1 MSTDL
6 VIKVIADTQKSIKE
20 LGEVQKGLTGIA
32 RQIRNLQLVSM
43 GLGVVKSVIGTVTNT
58 VKNQLSVIYSWIQA
72 YEEAAVSQIKLA
84 SAIKAAGLDVAD
96 TMKKFKDLADEIK
109 STTSFAGSAVEA
121 SARLFVAMG
130 KSADEVETLTRVSAD
145 LAAALGVDLPVAA
158 ELLGKSL
165 LNPVA
170 GLKKLV
176 QAGAVLDK
184 EQIALLESLAK
195 TGDQVRYQSTLID
208 VLKSNYEG
216 LSQRLA
222 LSTKMIG
229 HSWGDLQET
238 FGKFATVI
246 YGALVKM
253 IIPVIQQFSDSVG
266 DSNDIMQGLI
276 EVVAEVLSVVQT
288 LAQFLIYA
296 AQGLL
301 TFMRNALGI
310 WDSVR
315 RLLGYTG
322 PEVSIQIANLLRL
335 DSVLDKLGT
344 TIQNA
349 DWAESFRQSAQEIRN
364 QFENLEDVPGNISN
378 EFSSSFSEASQA
390 VMEDIDSI
398 RKELE
403 QIGMTDIEK
412 KLAEL
417 REKGATKEQLEEAQ
431 QLLEQIES
439 INKARE
445 EENEKIREAQ
455 KIREQ
460 VASEEEK
467 ITAEIESAQKL
478 FQEGYLSLDDY
489 LKFLEK
495 QKQTIQPEDREET
508 TRYASAVMRGAGSF
522 SAIISAMEAYR
533 KSRDS
538 PEAQT
543 AKNTSKLV
551 SLIERLI
558 QEQTNQEVIEI

>member
-6 VIKVIADTQKSIKE
+6 VIKVIADTQKSIKG
-20 LGEVQKGLTGIA
+20 LGEVQKELNGIA
-32 RQIRNLQLVSM
+32 RQIRNLQLVST
-43 GLGVVKSVIGTVTNT
+43 GLGVVKSVIGTVSNA
-58 VKNQLSVIYSWIQA
+58 VKSQVSGIYSWIQA

-84 SAIKAAGLDVAD
+84 SSIKAAGLDVDD
-96 TMKKFKDLADEIK
+96 TMEKFEDLADEIK
-109 STTSFAGSAVEA
+109 STTSFEGSAVEA

-145 LAAALGVDLPVAA
+145 LATALGVDLPVSA

-165 LNPVA
+165 LNPEA

-222 LSTKMIG
+222 LPTKMIG
-229 HSWGDLQET
+229 NAWGDVQET
-238 FGKFATVI
+238 FGQFATII
-246 YGALVKM
+246 YGALAKI
-253 IIPVIQQFSDSVG
+253 IIPVLQDFSG
-266 DSNDIMQGLI
+266 KLGENKDIMQGLI
-276 EVVAEVLSVVQT
+276 EIVAQILAGLQSLADLSISAGQ
-288 LAQFLIYA
+288 AFIS
-296 AQGLL
+296 
-301 TFMRNALGI
+301 FMRTNLGV
-310 WDSVR
+310 WDSIK
-315 RLLGYTG
+315 RLLGYNNEET
-322 PEVSIQIANLLRL
+322 SRQIANLINL
-335 DSVLDKLGT
+335 DSSLERLKS
-344 TIQNA
+344 TIRQS
-349 DWAESFRQSAQEIRN
+349 DWAEQFRNAAEEVRK
-364 QFENLEDVPGNISN
+364 QFQDLEDVPEAIGNN
-378 EFSSSFSEASQA
+378 FSDSFNQAS
-390 VMEDIDSI
+390 VEVSEDIQKI
-398 RKELE
+398 KKELE
-403 QIGMTDIEK
+403 QLGMSDIEK

-478 FQEGYLSLDDY
+478 FQEGYLSLNDY

-495 QKQTIQPEDREET
+495 QKQTIQPEDQEG

-533 KSRDS
+533 KSKDS

-543 AKNTSKLV
+543 ARNTSKLV

-558 QEQTNQEVIEI
+558 QEQTNQEVLEI

>member
-32 RQIRNLQLVSM
+32 RQIRNLQLVST
-43 GLGVVKSVIGTVTNT
+43 GLGAVKSVIGTVTNT
-58 VKNQLSVIYSWIQA
+58 IKNQVSVIYSWIQA
-72 YEEAAVSQIKLA
+72 YEKAAVSQIKLA
-84 SAIKAAGLDVAD
+84 SSIKAAGLDVKD

-145 LAAALGVDLPVAA
+145 LATALGVDLPVAA

-176 QAGAVLDK
+176 QAGAVLNK

-229 HSWGDLQET
+229 HAWGDLRET
-238 FGKFATVI
+238 FGKFATVV

-266 DSNDIMQGLI
+266 DSNDIMEGLI
-276 EVVAEVLSVVQT
+276 EVVAQVLSVVQT

-315 RLLGYTG
+315 RLLGFTG
-322 PEVSIQIANLLRL
+322 PEVSIQIANLMRL

-467 ITAEIESAQKL
+467 ITAEIEAAQKL

-495 QKQTIQPEDREET
+495 QKQTIQPEEQEE

-558 QEQTNQEVIEI
+558 QEQTNQEVVEI